1 METTIKEEWRPVK
14 GFEEFYEVSSLGRVR
29 SLDRIYPDAIVNCK
43 GEKQAYVHKGQMMKG
58 FQMDNGYVA
67 LVLKGMNRIKRFL
80 VHRLVA
86 DAFIENP
93 DNFPQ
98 VNHKD
103 ECKTNNAAYNL
114 EWCDGKY
121 NTNYGN
127 HLNKFLSK
135 RGRTVKQYSLDG
147 ELIATYI
154 GVAIAARET
163 GLDRRCIAQAARKG
177 MTATACGYR
186 WQYVN

>member
-1 METTIKEEWRPVK
+1 METTIKEEWRPVI

-67 LVLKGMNRIKRFL
+67 LVLKGRNRIKRFL

-86 DAFIENP
+86 DAFIENQ
-93 DNFPQ
+93 DNLPQ

-121 NTNYGN
+121 NSNYGN
-127 HLNKFLSK
+127 HLVHSLAK
-135 RGRTVKQYSLDG
+135 RGRSVEQYSLAG
-147 ELIATYI
+147 EYIATYFR
-154 GVAIAARET
+154 VAVAARET
-163 GLDRRCIAQAARKG
+163 GLDSKCIQQAARKG
-177 MTATACGYR
+177 LNATACGYR
-186 WQYVN
+186 WKFAN